1 MNGKIIVSLVKA
13 FLTSGATINS
23 LDKVAKWTPEE
34 RKNVDSFVNKFIR
47 IGAGCFATY
56 ILYSN
61 RHEIIATIKSWKQ
74 KGKTSSPLPKS
85 QNEEDVRKIQND
97 FAYDVEETLRV
108 VGLYG
113 QKDAADKLGIT
124 PSALSQRLSN
134 IKKKALEIKQK

>member
-1 MNGKIIVSLVKA
+1 MDSKILVSLVKA
-13 FLTSGATINS
+13 FLNSGATINS

-34 RKNVDSFVNKFIR
+34 RKNVDSFVNKFIW
-47 IGAGCFATY
+47 IGVGCSATY

-61 RHEIIATIKSWKQ
+61 RHEIIATIKRWKQ

-134 IKKKALEIKQK
+134 IRKKALEIKQK

>member
-56 ILYSN
+56 ILYSD
-61 RHEIIATIKSWKQ
+61 RQESIATIKRRKQ

-85 QNEEDVRKIQND
+85 QDEEDVHKIQND
-97 FAYDVEETLRV
+97 FEYDVEETLRV
-108 VGLYG
+108 VALYG
-113 QKDAADKLGIT
+113 QKDAAKKLGISE
-124 PSALSQRLSN
+124 PGLSQRL
-134 IKKKALEIKQK
+134 KKIRE